1 MDGSQHILKE
11 GLLAA
16 LEELES
22 LIFFATQYFIQIF
35 IQWYVLDKKLLN
47 HLMEDMFKVNYGQG
61 QLIINWS
68 DGEKNLLIV
77 LIHHQPRHHG
87 KL

>member
-16 LEELES
+16 MEELES

-35 IQWYVLDKKLLN
+35 IQ
-47 HLMEDMFKVNYGQG
+47 
-61 QLIINWS
+61 
-68 DGEKNLLIV
+68 
-77 LIHHQPRHHG
+77 
-87 KL
+87 